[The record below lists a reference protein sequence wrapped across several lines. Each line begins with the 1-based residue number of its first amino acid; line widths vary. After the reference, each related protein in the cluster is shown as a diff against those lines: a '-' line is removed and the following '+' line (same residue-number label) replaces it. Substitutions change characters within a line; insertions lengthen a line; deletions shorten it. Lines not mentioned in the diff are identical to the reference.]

1 MAKTSGPL
9 LSFDARASI
18 GKTVVYSNWKGIP
31 YARRWVQPANP
42 NTVGQQAVRN
52 VFKWLMSVWSYC
64 PAEVLEAWN
73 AYAAGQPL
81 TGRNAF
87 AKFNVSPLQGQTDLT
102 NFLFSPS
109 ARSGPVA
116 GGVTFTPGNDLVTV
130 DLLAPSLPEGWTI
143 VQAVA
148 AAIRQQDPSSGLL
161 YTVTAGTDA
170 TSTYQIILSGLA
182 SAQTYVCGGWFKYM
196 RPDGTFAYGRAI
208 MGTALTT

>member
-9 LSFDARASI
+9 LSFDARASV
-18 GKTVVYSNWKGIP
+18 GKTIVYSNWKGIP

-42 NTVGQQAVRN
+42 NTSGQQAVRN
-52 VFKWLMSVWSYC
+52 VFKWLMSVWSYM
-64 PAEVLEAWN
+64 PAEVTEAWN

-87 AKFNVSPLQGQTDLT
+87 AKFNVSPLQGMTDLA

-116 GGVTFTPGNDLVTV
+116 ASASFTPGNDLVTV
-130 DLLAPSLPEGWTI
+130 AAVAPSLPAGWSI
-143 VQAVA
+143 VQMVA
-148 AAIRQQDPSSGLL
+148 AAIRQQDPSTGVL

-170 TSTYQIILSGLA
+170 TSTYEVVLSGLA
-182 SAQTYVCGGWFKYM
+182 SAQTYVVGAWFKYM

>member
-42 NTVGQQAVRN
+42 NTADQQAVRG
-52 VFKWLMSVWSYC
+52 VFKWLMAVWSYM
-64 PAEVLEAWN
+64 PASAQEAWN
-73 AYAAGQPL
+73 AYAAGQPM

-87 AKFNVSPLQGQTDLT
+87 AKFNVSPLQGEADLT

-116 GGVTFTPGNDLVTV
+116 GGATFTPGDDLVTV
-130 DLLAPSLPEGWTI
+130 DITAPSLPAGWTI
-143 VQAVA
+143 VEAIA

-161 YTVTAGTDA
+161 YTVTGGVDA
-170 TSTYQIILSGLA
+170 TSTYQIVLTGLA
-182 SAQTYVCGGWFKYM
+182 SAQTYVCGAWFKYL
-196 RPDGTFAYGRAI
+196 RPDGTFAYGRSI

>member
-9 LSFDARASI
+9 LSFDARATV

-42 NTVGQQAVRN
+42 QTADQQAVRN
-52 VFKWLMSVWSYC
+52 VFKWLMAVWSYM
-64 PAEVLEAWN
+64 PSDATEAWN

-87 AKFNVSPLQGQTDLT
+87 AKFNVGALQGETDLT
-102 NFLFSPS
+102 NFTMSPS

-116 GGVTFTPGNDLVTV
+116 AAATFTPGNDLVTV
-130 DLLAPSLPEGWTI
+130 DITAPVLPTGWSI

-148 AAIRQQDPSSGLL
+148 AAIRQQDPSDGTL

-170 TSTYQIILSGLA
+170 TSPYQIVLSGLA
-182 SAQTYVCGGWFKYM
+182 SAQTYVCGAWFKYL
-196 RPDGTFAYGRAI
+196 RPDGSFAYGRSI
-208 MGTALTT
+208 QGTATTT